1 MTIPEIICK
10 YRTERKLSQT
20 EFAKALVEHIPGG
33 LTKQAVS
40 LWETG
45 LQKPSLYFL
54 FTLTLAYTDW
64 RQAMALECLSV
75 SSQ

>member
-1 MTIPEIICK
+1 MNTIPEIICK

-45 LQKPSLYFL
+45 QQKPSLFPDHADSEL
-54 FTLTLAYTDW
+54 QRLA
-64 RQAMALECLSV
+64 A
-75 SSQ
+75 